1 MTTNPARSRTFG
13 WLMAGVSSA
22 AILSGAAALALAVES
37 REEPAPMMLDLSMMP
52 STAPNVAAVAE
63 EAPEVLDEV
72 TQQSEPPEMEP
83 PPELETEDTPPDLPM
98 QNALSLPQIDKP
110 VVADLSLPPPPE
122 EPVVEPEPE
131 KPVEKVQKAEKKPEK
146 KPEPEPKKEKPKKK
160 VETAEK
166 VEKTEK
172 PKEEASQAAAKA
184 GAAGAKAGKA
194 KGGSKVSPEAYR
206 SSVYKKINKKKK
218 RVNAKGGTAVVSFT
232 IGASG
237 SLAGLKLSQS
247 SGNAALDK
255 AALDSVS
262 RAAPF
267 GVPPEGKAVTFG
279 IQFDGK

>member
-1 MTTNPARSRTFG
+1 MTANSARSRTLG

-22 AILSGAAALALAVES
+22 AILSGAAALALAAEA

-83 PPELETEDTPPDLPM
+83 PPELETDTPPDLPVQTAM
-98 QNALSLPQIDKP
+98 SLPEIDKP

-122 EPVVEPEPE
+122 EPEPEPE
-131 KPVEKVQKAEKKPEK
+131 KKVEQVQKPKPKPEK
-146 KPEPEPKKEKPKKK
+146 KPEPEPEKKKEKPKKK

-172 PKEEASQAAAKA
+172 PQEEESQPAAKA

-194 KGGSKVSPEAYR
+194 KGGSKVSSKAYQT
-206 SSVYKKINKKKK
+206 SVFKKIKKKAK
-218 RVNAKGGTAVVSFT
+218 RVNGKGTAIVSFT
-232 IGASG
+232 ISPSGA
-237 SLAGLKLSQS
+237 LAGVQVSKS

-255 AALDSVS
+255 AGMDAVR

-267 GVPPEGKAVTFG
+267 GPPPDGKSVTYG
-279 IQFDGK
+279 INFDGR